1 MSEPSTPL
9 MRQYSAIKK
18 EHPNALL
25 FFRLGDFYELFFD
38 DAILAARELQI
49 TLTSRNK
56 EKGVNIPM
64 CGVPYHAAE
73 GYIAKLIR
81 RGFKVAVCEQ
91 VEDPRLATKL
101 VRREVTR
108 VVTPGTAADSSL
120 NAEENNF
127 LAAVATVGDR
137 VGFAAL
143 DLSTGEFRATE
154 FAGESAGRRIQE
166 ELEQLR
172 PKEMLYGSSAP
183 LLEHASSTQLGSF
196 ATLNGR
202 DTPHS
207 TGTAPVARI
216 SGFGWAETPL
226 DDWIFAPDHAIPLV
240 ENHFGVLSLEG
251 FGLAGKQAA
260 ASAAG
265 AILYYIR
272 STQRGTLDHVD
283 RIGFYE
289 RQNCLVLDAVTVR
302 NLELIEP
309 LFAGTDA
316 GVTLIRCLDAT
327 ITPMGKRLLRMWM
340 LRPSLDRT
348 EIEARLDAVDVQVK
362 DIVGREELR
371 RSLDGILDLERLLSR
386 VTLET
391 ANPRDVLALG
401 ASLGK
406 LPKVRG
412 VLAGLLA
419 PRLAMLHAA
428 IDELGDLRG
437 KIESMLAPEPPLTLN
452 DGGVI
457 AAGIDKDLDELRDL
471 SHNSKQYLAQ
481 VETRERERTGIG
493 SLKVKFNSIFGYY
506 IEISKANLHH
516 APTDYERKQTLV
528 NAERFTTP
536 ELKEYESK
544 ILDAQEKIVEIE
556 RRLFAELRSAIAA
569 EAKRIRQTA
578 LALAEVDVL
587 GSLAHIAALRNYCRP
602 KFEADNSDQTAD
614 LEIVE
619 GRHPVIELQEMTIG
633 NDRFVPNDLF
643 LNSKTHN
650 IVVLTGPNMGGK
662 STYLRQAALIVIMAQ
677 MGSFVP
683 ARSVRMGIVDRVFT
697 RIGAS
702 DNVARG
708 RSTFMVEMTETAA
721 ILHTATPRSLILL
734 DEVGR
739 GTSTYDGLAIAWAAV
754 EYLHARVRA
763 KTLFATHYFE
773 LTELAEQLSGVKN
786 YHVSVKETG
795 GSVVFLRRVEP
806 GAADRS
812 YGIEVAKLAGLPNE
826 VVVRAREVLA
836 EHESSE
842 HRLSGHLT
850 PGSAPERPAQLTIFT
865 PLSQPVLEK
874 LREADLDR
882 MTPLE
887 ALNLLAELKKADW
900 QKRWQRR
907 TQLIHASGQLLIVG
921 FDGTEMSPRLA
932 SLLAK
937 IAPAGVILFA
947 RNIKGVEQ
955 THTLLRECQKCV
967 AMPLFTCVD
976 LEGGTVDRFRNVLG
990 TAPSPAE
997 VFATGSRALYR
1008 KHGRVIGENC
1018 RALGFNVD
1026 FAPVLDL
1033 AFAASRSVMSSRAV
1047 SDDPK
1052 QVVVYAREFLQ
1063 GLRDA
1068 GVLGCGKHFPWA
1080 G

>member
-9 MRQYSAIKK
+9 MRQYAAIKK

-38 DAILAARELQI
+38 DAVLAARELQI

-56 EKGVNIPM
+56 EKGVAIPM

-73 GYIAKLIR
+73 GYISKLIR

-91 VEDPRLATKL
+91 VEDPRVAKTL

-143 DLSTGEFRATE
+143 DLSTGEFWATE
-154 FAGESAGRRIQE
+154 FGGESAGRRIQE

-172 PKEMLYGSSAP
+172 PKEILYGSSAP
-183 LLEHASSTQLGSF
+183 LFEKRGS
-196 ATLNGR
+196 GE
-202 DTPHS
+202 
-207 TGTAPVARI
+207 TGVLARPVAEHVTTSTPTRST
-216 SGFGWAETPL
+216 SGLAETPL
-226 DDWIFAPDHAIPLV
+226 DDWIFAPDHAIPLL

-251 FGLAGKQAA
+251 FGLAGKRAA

-316 GVTLIRCLDAT
+316 GVTLFRCLDAT
-327 ITPMGKRLLRMWM
+327 VTPMGKRLLRTWM
-340 LRPSLDRT
+340 LRPSLDRA
-348 EIEARLDAVDVQVK
+348 EIEGRLDAVEAQLK
-362 DIVGREELR
+362 DTMRREELR

-391 ANPRDVLALG
+391 ANPRDVLALA
-401 ASLGK
+401 ASLGRI
-406 LPKVRG
+406 PKVRVVLGGLSASRLG
-412 VLAGLLA
+412 VLHGV
-419 PRLAMLHAA
+419 
-428 IDELGDLRG
+428 IDELGDLRERIDG
-437 KIESMLAPEPPLTLN
+437 TLVPEPPLTLG

-457 AAGIDKDLDELRDL
+457 AAGVDKDLDELRDL
-471 SHNSKQYLAQ
+471 SRNSKQYLAQ

-506 IEISKANLHH
+506 IEISKANLHLSP
-516 APTDYERKQTLV
+516 ADYERKQTLV

-587 GSLAHIAALRNYCRP
+587 GCLAHIAALRNYCRP
-602 KFEADNSDQTAD
+602 KFEQEFEPNLDEAEKTEDVLD

-619 GRHPVIELQEMTIG
+619 GRHPVIELQELATG
-633 NDRFVPNDLF
+633 NERFVPNDLF
-643 LNSKTHN
+643 LDSSPQHATRNTPRQN
-650 IVVLTGPNMGGK
+650 IIVLTGPNMGGK

-683 ARSVRMGIVDRVFT
+683 ARAVRLGIVDRVFT

-721 ILHTATPRSLILL
+721 ILHTATARSLILL

-754 EYLHARVRA
+754 EYLHARVHA

-786 YHVSVKETG
+786 YHVSVKEAG

-850 PGSAPERPAQLTIFT
+850 PGSSAEPERPTQLTIFT

-874 LREADLDR
+874 LREVDLNR
-882 MTPLE
+882 LTPLE
-887 ALNLLAELKKADW
+887 ALNLLAELKR
-900 QKRWQRR
+900 Q
-907 TQLIHASGQLLIVG
+907 I
-921 FDGTEMSPRLA
+921 E
-932 SLLAK
+932 
-937 IAPAGVILFA
+937 
-947 RNIKGVEQ
+947 
-955 THTLLRECQKCV
+955 
-967 AMPLFTCVD
+967 
-976 LEGGTVDRFRNVLG
+976 
-990 TAPSPAE
+990 
-997 VFATGSRALYR
+997 
-1008 KHGRVIGENC
+1008 
-1018 RALGFNVD
+1018 
-1026 FAPVLDL
+1026 
-1033 AFAASRSVMSSRAV
+1033 
-1047 SDDPK
+1047 
-1052 QVVVYAREFLQ
+1052 
-1063 GLRDA
+1063 
-1068 GVLGCGKHFPWA
+1068 
-1080 G
+1080 

>member
-38 DAILAARELQI
+38 DAVLAARELQI

-56 EKGVNIPM
+56 EKGIAIPM

-73 GYIAKLIR
+73 GYISKLIR

-91 VEDPRLATKL
+91 VEDARLAKKL

-120 NAEENNF
+120 NAEDNNF
-127 LAAVATVGDR
+127 LAAIATVGDH

-154 FAGESAGRRIQE
+154 FAGESAPRRIQE

-172 PKEMLYGSSAP
+172 PKELLYGSSAP
-183 LLEHASSTQLGSF
+183 LFEKRSSRATTGARPTTDF
-196 ATLNGR
+196 AAPSAPAR
-202 DTPHS
+202 S
-207 TGTAPVARI
+207 TSVT
-216 SGFGWAETPL
+216 ETPL
-226 DDWIFAPDHAIPLV
+226 DDWIFAPDHALPLL

-316 GVTLIRCLDAT
+316 GVTLFRCMDAT
-327 ITPMGKRLLRMWM
+327 VTPMGKRLLRTWM
-340 LRPSLDRT
+340 LRPSLDHT
-348 EIEARLDAVDVQVK
+348 EIEGRLDSVEVQVK
-362 DIVGREELR
+362 DTMRREELR
-371 RSLDGILDLERLLSR
+371 RALEGILDLERLLSR

-391 ANPRDVLALG
+391 ANPRDVLALA
-401 ASLGK
+401 ASLGRI
-406 LPKVRG
+406 PKVRA
-412 VLAGLLA
+412 VLAGLSA
-419 PRLAMLHAA
+419 SRLGALHTA
-428 IDELGDLRG
+428 IDELADLRE
-437 KIESMLAPEPPLTLN
+437 KINRTLVPEPPLTLS

-457 AAGIDKDLDELRDL
+457 APGVDKDLDELRDL
-471 SHNSKQYLAQ
+471 SRNSKQYLAQ

-506 IEISKANLHH
+506 IEISKANLHLSP
-516 APTDYERKQTLV
+516 ADYERKQTLV

-602 KFEADNSDQTAD
+602 RFEQNAEHAGD

-619 GRHPVIELQEMTIG
+619 GRHPVIELQEPASG
-633 NDRFVPNDLF
+633 SDRFIPNDLF
-643 LNSKTHN
+643 LNSSPANATNSVAQPGMMQN

-677 MGSFVP
+677 MGSFVS
-683 ARSVRMGIVDRVFT
+683 ARSARLGVVDRVFT

-721 ILHTATPRSLILL
+721 ILHTATARSLILL

-739 GTSTYDGLAIAWAAV
+739 GTSTYDGLAIAWAAI
-754 EYLHARVRA
+754 EYLHAHVQA

-795 GSVVFLRRVEP
+795 GGVVFLRRVEP

-826 VVVRAREVLA
+826 VVIRAREVLA
-836 EHESSE
+836 EHESSK

-850 PGSAPERPAQLTIFT
+850 PGSSTEPERPTQLTIFT

-874 LREADLDR
+874 LREVDLNR
-882 MTPLE
+882 LTPLD
-887 ALNLLAELKKADW
+887 ALNLLAELKRQID
-900 QKRWQRR
+900 
-907 TQLIHASGQLLIVG
+907 
-921 FDGTEMSPRLA
+921 
-932 SLLAK
+932 
-937 IAPAGVILFA
+937 
-947 RNIKGVEQ
+947 
-955 THTLLRECQKCV
+955 
-967 AMPLFTCVD
+967 
-976 LEGGTVDRFRNVLG
+976 
-990 TAPSPAE
+990 
-997 VFATGSRALYR
+997 
-1008 KHGRVIGENC
+1008 
-1018 RALGFNVD
+1018 
-1026 FAPVLDL
+1026 
-1033 AFAASRSVMSSRAV
+1033 
-1047 SDDPK
+1047 
-1052 QVVVYAREFLQ
+1052 
-1063 GLRDA
+1063 
-1068 GVLGCGKHFPWA
+1068 
-1080 G
+1080 

>member
-1 MSEPSTPL
+1 MSDPSTPL
-9 MRQYSAIKK
+9 MRQYASIKK
-18 EHPNALL
+18 EHPTALL

-38 DAILAARELQI
+38 DAVLASRELQI

-56 EKGVNIPM
+56 EKGVDIPM

-91 VEDPRLATKL
+91 VEDPRLAKKL

-120 NAEENNF
+120 NAAENNF

-172 PKEMLYGSSAP
+172 PKEVLYGSSAP
-183 LLEHASSTQLGSF
+183 LFERRMDGGTGAHARPAPEPAAAVTS
-196 ATLNGR
+196 APAR
-202 DTPHS
+202 S
-207 TGTAPVARI
+207 TGA
-216 SGFGWAETPL
+216 FAETPL
-226 DDWIFAPDHAIPLV
+226 DDWIFSPDHALPLL

-251 FGLAGKQAA
+251 FGLQGKAAA

-272 STQRGTLDHVD
+272 STQRGTLNHID

-289 RQNCLVLDAVTVR
+289 RQNCLVLDATTVR

-309 LFAGTDA
+309 LFAGTDP
-316 GVTLIRCLDAT
+316 GVTLFRCLDAT
-327 ITPMGKRLLRMWM
+327 VTPMGKRLLRAWM
-340 LRPSLDRT
+340 LRPSLETT
-348 EIEARLDAVDVQVK
+348 EIQARLDAVEAQAK
-362 DIVGREELR
+362 DTVNREELR
-371 RSLDGILDLERLLSR
+371 RTLDGILDLERLLSR

-391 ANPRDVLALG
+391 ANPRDTLALA
-401 ASLGK
+401 ASLAHI
-406 LPKVRG
+406 PQVRKT
-412 VLAGLLA
+412 LANF
-419 PRLAMLHAA
+419 PPERLAQLHARL
-428 IDELGDLRG
+428 DELTDLRQ
-437 KIESMLAPEPPLTLN
+437 KISETIVPVPPLTLA

-457 AAGIDKDLDELRDL
+457 ASGVDKDLDELRDL
-471 SHNSKQYLAQ
+471 SRNSKQYLAQ
-481 VETRERERTGIG
+481 VEQRERERTGIT

-556 RRLFAELRSAIAA
+556 RRLFAELRTAIAA

-587 GSLAHIAALRNYCRP
+587 ASFAHIAALRNYCRP
-602 KFEADNSDQTAD
+602 KFEVSAAGGSEDSRD
-614 LEIVE
+614 LEIHDLEIIE
-619 GRHPVIELQEMTIG
+619 GRHPVIEQQEFVAG
-633 NDRFVPNDLF
+633 GLGLNDRFVPNDLF
-643 LNSKTHN
+643 LNSQTHN

-662 STYLRQAALIVIMAQ
+662 STYLRQAALVVIMAQ

-683 ARSVRMGIVDRVFT
+683 ARAARLGIVDRVFT

-702 DNVARG
+702 DNLARG

-739 GTSTYDGLAIAWAAV
+739 GTSTYDGLAIAWAAI
-754 EYLHARVRA
+754 EYLHARVHA

-786 YHVSVKETG
+786 YHVSVKEAG
-795 GSVVFLRRVEP
+795 GGVVFLRKVEP

-836 EHESSE
+836 EHESAE
-842 HRLSGHLT
+842 RRLTEHLT
-850 PGSAPERPAQLTIFT
+850 PGSQPERPAQLTIFT

-874 LREADLDR
+874 LREVDLNR
-882 MTPLE
+882 LTPLE
-887 ALNLLAELKKADW
+887 ALNLLAELKKE
-900 QKRWQRR
+900 
-907 TQLIHASGQLLIVG
+907 I
-921 FDGTEMSPRLA
+921 
-932 SLLAK
+932 
-937 IAPAGVILFA
+937 
-947 RNIKGVEQ
+947 
-955 THTLLRECQKCV
+955 
-967 AMPLFTCVD
+967 
-976 LEGGTVDRFRNVLG
+976 
-990 TAPSPAE
+990 
-997 VFATGSRALYR
+997 
-1008 KHGRVIGENC
+1008 
-1018 RALGFNVD
+1018 
-1026 FAPVLDL
+1026 
-1033 AFAASRSVMSSRAV
+1033 
-1047 SDDPK
+1047 
-1052 QVVVYAREFLQ
+1052 
-1063 GLRDA
+1063 
-1068 GVLGCGKHFPWA
+1068 
-1080 G
+1080 

>member
-9 MRQYSAIKK
+9 MRQYAAIKK

-25 FFRLGDFYELFFD
+25 FFRLGDFYELFYD

-56 EKGVNIPM
+56 EKGVDIPM

-73 GYIAKLIR
+73 GYISKLIR

-91 VEDPRLATKL
+91 VEDPRLAKKL

-120 NAEENNF
+120 GPEENNF
-127 LAAVATVGDR
+127 LAAVATVADR

-183 LLEHASSTQLGSF
+183 LLERSEGQLRSF
-196 ATLNGR
+196 HTDAR
-202 DTPHS
+202 PS
-207 TGTAPVARI
+207 TGTAPVARV
-216 SGFGWAETPL
+216 SGSGWAETPL

-316 GVTLIRCLDAT
+316 GVTLFRSMDAT
-327 ITPMGKRLLRMWM
+327 VTPMGKRLLRTWM

-348 EIEARLDAVDVQVK
+348 EIEARLDAVAVQVK
-362 DIVGREELR
+362 DTLRREELR
-371 RSLDGILDLERLLSR
+371 RALDGILDLERLLSR

-391 ANPRDVLALG
+391 ANPRDVLALS
-401 ASLGK
+401 ASLGRI
-406 LPKVRG
+406 PKVRT
-412 VLAGLLA
+412 VLAELPS
-419 PRLAMLHAA
+419 PRLGTLHGL
-428 IDELGDLRG
+428 IDDLSDLRD
-437 KIESMLAPEPPLTLN
+437 KIDRTLVPEPPLTLS

-457 AAGIDKDLDELRDL
+457 AAGIDNDLDELRDL
-471 SHNSKQYLAQ
+471 SRNSKQYLAQ

-556 RRLFAELRSAIAA
+556 RRLFAELRSAVAA

-587 GSLAHIAALRNYCRP
+587 GCLAHIAALRNYCRP
-602 KFEADNSDQTAD
+602 RFDPNEKAD

-619 GRHPVIELQEMTIG
+619 GRHPVIELQELAAG
-633 NDRFVPNDLF
+633 SERFVPNDLF
-643 LNSKTHN
+643 LNSSTHN

-683 ARSVRMGIVDRVFT
+683 ARAVRLGIVDRVFT

-721 ILHTATPRSLILL
+721 ILHTATARSLILL

-754 EYLHARVRA
+754 EYLHAQVHA

-812 YGIEVAKLAGLPNE
+812 YGIEVAKLAGLPHE

-850 PGSAPERPAQLTIFT
+850 PGSSNSKAPERPTQLTIFT

-874 LREADLDR
+874 LREADLNR

-887 ALNLLAELKKADW
+887 ALNLLAELKKE
-900 QKRWQRR
+900 
-907 TQLIHASGQLLIVG
+907 I
-921 FDGTEMSPRLA
+921 
-932 SLLAK
+932 
-937 IAPAGVILFA
+937 
-947 RNIKGVEQ
+947 
-955 THTLLRECQKCV
+955 
-967 AMPLFTCVD
+967 
-976 LEGGTVDRFRNVLG
+976 
-990 TAPSPAE
+990 
-997 VFATGSRALYR
+997 
-1008 KHGRVIGENC
+1008 
-1018 RALGFNVD
+1018 
-1026 FAPVLDL
+1026 
-1033 AFAASRSVMSSRAV
+1033 
-1047 SDDPK
+1047 
-1052 QVVVYAREFLQ
+1052 
-1063 GLRDA
+1063 
-1068 GVLGCGKHFPWA
+1068 
-1080 G
+1080 